1 MDSRSLRELFWSF
14 KTASLNQGSS
24 EPLNSGLE
32 WQFFPLCQGCYVANT
47 ILDAQECWFTVHNA
61 WFRNWGLISPS
72 LHSEKAV
79 LSLLEDW
86 VLGLGSVS
94 VTSSLETCFLESSHL
109 GQLSEISPSCLPHPY
124 NLSLE
129 YHSFVPS
136 PYCVHHIP
144 TSFDRC
150 PFTFLERIT
159 CLSPSLGSPSF
170 TSAIA
175 VKNSSKKM

>member
-1 MDSRSLRELFWSF
+1 MLS
-14 KTASLNQGSS
+14 
-24 EPLNSGLE
+24 
-32 WQFFPLCQGCYVANT
+32 
-47 ILDAQECWFTVHNA
+47 TVYNA

-72 LHSEKAV
+72 LPSEKAV
-79 LSLLEDW
+79 LSLPEDW
-86 VLGLGSVS
+86 VLGLGSVL

-109 GQLSEISPSCLPHPY
+109 GQLSEISPFCLPHPY

-129 YHSFVPS
+129 HHSFVPS

-159 CLSPSLGSPSF
+159 CLSPSLGSPFHFCYCSEKQLQ
-170 TSAIA
+170 
-175 VKNSSKKM
+175 KNVMSVTGSHHCKHDWRLFF